1 MPFVPHTSSQVQDM
15 LRRLGARSVVDLY
28 DEIPETLLRNEPP
41 GIPSGLDEAGIG
53 RIARQ
58 RAGCNDP
65 LLCFAGGGAY
75 EHHIPAAIWDIASRG
90 EFYSNY
96 TPYQPEAAQGT
107 LQLTYEYQTM
117 IAGLTGMD
125 VANASLYDGATA
137 FAEACLMAVR
147 CNKKSDARRIAV
159 ARSLH
164 PAWRAV
170 ARTLLNGQGIELVE
184 APLDDSGRADFN
196 HVYEKVG
203 GGFDAIAVAA
213 PNYLGGMPD
222 LKAWRALADREGS
235 LLVVVINPVSLG
247 LLRPPGEFGADIV
260 CGEGQPL
267 GIPMSGG
274 GPYLGL
280 LACKAQ
286 YIRQMP
292 GRLAGRTVDAA
303 GDTAYVLTLQARE
316 QHIRRSRAT
325 SNICTNQGLM
335 VVAATLYMALLGG
348 EGMRRVA
355 SACHARTAQLVDAL
369 TAIGGVRRAFDAP
382 FFHEDVLC
390 LDRPVAPVLAALAEQ
405 GILGGIDISS
415 EYPELGNALLVCAT
429 EMRTEDDILRYARA
443 LREIVAP
450 GQRASRNRRATSARY
465 TKHETDDSGQAA

>member
-1 MPFVPHTSSQVQDM
+1 M
-15 LRRLGARSVVDLY
+15 LRRLGAASVADLY
-28 DEIPETLLRNEPP
+28 EEIPGRLLRSAPPLVPP
-41 GIPSGLDEAGIG
+41 GLNEAGAA
-53 RIARQ
+53 RIARE
-58 RAGCNDP
+58 RAGRNRS

-96 TPYQPEAAQGT
+96 TPYQAEAAQGS

-125 VANASLYDGATA
+125 IANASLYDGATA

-147 CNKKSDARRIAV
+147 CNRRSDSRRIAV
-159 ARSLH
+159 ARCLP

-170 ARTLLNGQGIELVE
+170 TCTLLRGQGIELVE
-184 APLDDSGRADFN
+184 VPLDSSGRADLDRL
-196 HVYEKVG
+196 EDSAG
-203 GGFDAIAVAA
+203 AGFAALAVAL
-213 PNYLGGMPD
+213 PGYLGGMPD
-222 LKAWRALADREGS
+222 IPAWRARADREGA
-235 LLVVVINPVSLG
+235 LLVVGVNPLALG
-247 LLRPPGEFGADIV
+247 LLQPPGEQGADIV

-280 LACKAQ
+280 LACRAR
-286 YIRQMP
+286 YLRQMP

-303 GDTAYVLTLQARE
+303 GNPAYVLTLQARE

-335 VVAATLYMALLGG
+335 VTAATLYMALLGG
-348 EGMRRVA
+348 EGLRRVA
-355 SACHARTAQLVDAL
+355 AACHARATELVAAL
-369 TAIGGVRRAFDAP
+369 TDIQGVSRAFDAA

-390 LDRPVAPVLAALAEQ
+390 LERPVGPVLATLAEQ
-405 GILGGIDISS
+405 GILGGIDISGH
-415 EYPELGNALLVCAT
+415 YPELGNALLVCAT
-429 EMRTEDDILRYARA
+429 EMRAAGDIRRYASA
-443 LREIVAP
+443 LRGIMARRNPVRRVA
-450 GQRASRNRRATSARY
+450 
-465 TKHETDDSGQAA
+465 DAA

>member
-28 DEIPETLLRNEPP
+28 DEIPESLLRNDPP
-41 GIPSGLDEAGIG
+41 GIPPGLDEAGIG

-58 RAGCNDP
+58 RAGSNDP

-96 TPYQPEAAQGT
+96 TPYQPEAAQGS

-147 CNKKSDARRIAV
+147 CNRKSDARKIAV

-196 HVYEKVG
+196 YVYEKIG
-203 GGFDAIAVAA
+203 GGFAAIAVAA

-222 LKAWRALADREGS
+222 LQAWRSLADREDA
-235 LLVVVINPVSLG
+235 LLVVGINPVSLG

-348 EGMRRVA
+348 EGLRRVA

-429 EMRTEDDILRYARA
+429 EMRTENDILRYARA
-443 LREIVAP
+443 LREIVALR
-450 GQRASRNRRATSARY
+450 QRAARNM
-465 TKHETDDSGQAA
+465 EPDDSGQAA

>member
-1 MPFVPHTSSQVQDM
+1 MPFVPHTSSQVKDM
-15 LRRLGARSVVDLY
+15 LRRLGAGSVLDLY
-28 DEIPETLLRNEPP
+28 DEIPDPLLRNEPP
-41 GIPSGLDEAGIG
+41 QISPGLNEAGVG
-53 RIARQ
+53 RIARD
-58 RAGCNDP
+58 RARDNEP
-65 LLCFAGGGAY
+65 LTCFAGGGAY
-75 EHHIPAAIWDIASRG
+75 EHHIPAAIWDVASRG
-90 EFYSNY
+90 EYYSNY
-96 TPYQPEAAQGT
+96 TPYQAEAAQGS

-147 CNKKSDARRIAV
+147 CNRKSSTRRIAV

-170 ARTLLNGQGIELVE
+170 AGTLLSGQGIELVE
-184 APLDDSGRADFN
+184 APLDESGRADFN
-196 HVYEKVG
+196 HVYENGG
-203 GGFDAIAVAA
+203 GGFAALAVAA
-213 PNYLGGMPD
+213 PNYLGGMPN
-222 LKAWRALADREGS
+222 LKAWRALADREGA
-235 LLVVVINPVSLG
+235 LLVVGVNPVSLG

-280 LACKAQ
+280 LACQAR
-286 YIRQMP
+286 YVRQMP
-292 GRLAGRTVDAA
+292 GRVAGRTVDVA

-348 EGMRRVA
+348 EGLRRVA
-355 SACHARTAQLVDAL
+355 AACHARATELVQAL
-369 TAIGGVRRAFDAP
+369 TAIPGVRRAFDAP
-382 FFHEDVLC
+382 SFHEDVLC
-390 LDRPVAPVLAALAEQ
+390 LDRPVAPVLAALARR

-415 EYPELGNALLVCAT
+415 PYPELGNALLVCAT
-429 EMRTEDDILRYARA
+429 EMRTAEDISRYASA
-443 LREIVAP
+443 LREILE
-450 GQRASRNRRATSARY
+450 Q
-465 TKHETDDSGQAA
+465 DIAAGT

>member
-15 LRRLGARSVVDLY
+15 LRRLGAGSVLDLY
-28 DEIPETLLRNEPP
+28 GEIPGTLLRNEPP
-41 GIPSGLDEAGIG
+41 RIFPGLDEAGVG
-53 RIARQ
+53 RIARD
-58 RAGCNDP
+58 RARRNEP

-75 EHHIPAAIWDIASRG
+75 EHHIPAAIWDIAARG

-96 TPYQPEAAQGT
+96 TPYQPEAAQGS

-147 CNKKSDARRIAV
+147 CNRKSKSRRIAV

-170 ARTLLNGQGIELVE
+170 AGTLLNGQGVELVE

-196 HVYEKVG
+196 HVYEHDG
-203 GGFDAIAVAA
+203 GGFAALAVAA
-213 PNYLGGMPD
+213 PNYLGGMPN
-222 LKAWRALADREGS
+222 LEAWRALADREGA
-235 LLVVVINPVSLG
+235 LLVVGVNPVSLG

-280 LACKAQ
+280 LACKAR

-303 GDTAYVLTLQARE
+303 GETAYVLTLQARE

-348 EGMRRVA
+348 DGLRRVA
-355 SACHARTAQLVDAL
+355 AACHARTAQLVQSL
-369 TAIGGVRRAFDAP
+369 SGIPGVRRAFDAP

-405 GILGGIDISS
+405 GILGGVDISRH
-415 EYPELGNALLVCAT
+415 YPELVNALLVCAT
-429 EMRTEDDILRYARA
+429 EMRTEEDIARYAKELSAIMEQDVPARA
-443 LREIVAP
+443 A
-450 GQRASRNRRATSARY
+450 
-465 TKHETDDSGQAA
+465 